1 MTFTF
6 HNRPVG
12 NFEVDDVDTRDY
24 PDFSDAFINYAEWL
38 DTHTPLNDAELEL
51 LNNESDLVYEAVLNY
66 VFLRRDIMNY
76 ADNDEIYNEIVRIG
90 QGKFTDEQIYQIAYM
105 VICARLQGRD
115 SAFIEATRSLTTQTE
130 TV

>member
-6 HNRPVG
+6 RNRPVG

-51 LNNESDLVYEAVLNY
+51 LNNESDLVYEAVLSY
-66 VFLRRDIMNY
+66 VF
-76 ADNDEIYNEIVRIG
+76 
-90 QGKFTDEQIYQIAYM
+90 
-105 VICARLQGRD
+105 
-115 SAFIEATRSLTTQTE
+115 
-130 TV
+130 

>member
-38 DTHTPLNDAELEL
+38 DTPLPSMTL
-51 LNNESDLVYEAVLNY
+51 SWNY
-66 VFLRRDIMNY
+66 
-76 ADNDEIYNEIVRIG
+76 
-90 QGKFTDEQIYQIAYM
+90 
-105 VICARLQGRD
+105 
-115 SAFIEATRSLTTQTE
+115 
-130 TV
+130 

>member
-38 DTHTPLNDAELEL
+38 DTNTPLSLYELYQ
-51 LNNESDLVYEAVLNY
+51 LNEESDLVYEAVLNY
-66 VFLRRDIMNY
+66 VF
-76 ADNDEIYNEIVRIG
+76 
-90 QGKFTDEQIYQIAYM
+90 
-105 VICARLQGRD
+105 
-115 SAFIEATRSLTTQTE
+115 
-130 TV
+130 

>member
-38 DTHTPLNDAELEL
+38 DTNTPLNDAELEL

-66 VFLRRDIMNY
+66 VF
-76 ADNDEIYNEIVRIG
+76 
-90 QGKFTDEQIYQIAYM
+90 
-105 VICARLQGRD
+105 
-115 SAFIEATRSLTTQTE
+115 
-130 TV
+130 